1 MDFIIMVSALA
12 IDDEPAALKTMQLM
26 IERYVPAIT
35 ELRLCNN
42 PLEAPAMISS
52 YEPQLVFIDIQMPQL
67 NGFDLLQRLP
77 VIDFDIIFAT
87 AYDAYA
93 IQAIRFSALDYLLK
107 PIDADELK
115 QAVAR
120 FLQKK
125 EQRESTNASYQNLLA
140 NLQAATAKDFKLAI
154 SNSDGTQFYDP
165 QQIIRL
171 EGESNY
177 TRFHVTGHRPILVSK
192 TIKEYE
198 DLLLPHGFVR
208 VHKSHLVNKHHI
220 VSIAHEGRLVMQDN
234 VHIEVSRRRKEAL
247 MEVLKNGYQRGSF

>member
-1 MDFIIMVSALA
+1 MIRALT

-26 IERYVPAIT
+26 IERYVPEIT
-35 ELRLCNN
+35 ELQLCSH
-42 PLEAPAMISS
+42 PLQAAAIIETFR
-52 YEPQLVFIDIQMPQL
+52 PQLVFIDIQMPQL
-67 NGFDLLQRLP
+67 NGFDLVQRLP
-77 VIDFDIIFAT
+77 SIDFDIIFAT

-120 FLQKK
+120 YLQKK
-125 EQRESTNASYQNLLA
+125 EKQESTIAAYQNLLA
-140 NLQAATAKDFKLAI
+140 NLQAATEKDFKLAI
-154 SNSDGTQFYDP
+154 SNSDGTIFYDP
-165 QQIIRL
+165 QLIVRL

-177 TRFHVTGHRPILVSK
+177 TRFHFTDKRPVLVSK

-220 VSIAHEGRLVMQDN
+220 VSIVPDGRLVMDGN
-234 VHIEVSRRRKEAL
+234 TMIEVSRRRREAV
-247 MEVLKNGYQRGSF
+247 MGALKNNSV